1 MNLSII
7 SILWII
13 IIVIVVGYVVSVT
26 VKTPRY
32 QQQSCEGFFGGV
44 VRGAGHPDCLRTLQG
59 AAEIMGA
66 FLQHKETAEEG
77 PADYTELQLILS
89 KLACLKKDL
98 LSPSGI
104 VEATRYQPYAATHDR
119 EPIAEVTATCLNHT
133 IPKRDLD
140 IIFATFRDRGMFLL
154 RRLCTSANLT
164 EAESKHLEDV
174 YHKSWMD
181 VYEIAKGRCLASPSE
196 EMAKGHLEK
205 PYTPPE
211 LEDMSPYNG
220 YYSGWGGQI

>member
-1 MNLSII
+1 MNLPII
-7 SILWII
+7 SIFW
-13 IIVIVVGYVVSVT
+13 IIVIVAVVGYVVYVMIN
-26 VKTPRY
+26 TPRY
-32 QQQSCEGFFGGV
+32 KPINEGFFGGV
-44 VRGAGHPDCLRTLQG
+44 VRGSGHPDCLRSLQG
-59 AAEIMGA
+59 AAEIMGT
-66 FLQHKETAEEG
+66 FLKHTTTAEEG

-98 LSPSGI
+98 MSPSGI

-140 IIFATFRDRGMFLL
+140 IIFATFRDRGQFLL
-154 RRLCTSANLT
+154 RRLCTSFNLT
-164 EAESKHLEDV
+164 ESESKHLEDV
-174 YHKSWMD
+174 YYKSWMD
-181 VYEIAKGRCLASPSE
+181 VYEVAKGRCIASPSE

-205 PYTPPE
+205 PFMPPE
-211 LEDMSPYNG
+211 LDDMSPYNG